1 MARIYILTHYC
12 LNYSIYFFKRNI
24 CVYFHRFK
32 VMNPFMITNHCLAHR
47 LQLAEEKAANQVP
60 AIMKYIGILDTF
72 TKALKFSPKL
82 TRVEASKDEY
92 NEKAPKIKQAF
103 FTRYTTKDVNLINQ

>member
-1 MARIYILTHYC
+1 MFELLHLFFQKEYWCVFPQVQGHE
-12 LNYSIYFFKRNI
+12 SI
-24 CVYFHRFK
+24 
-32 VMNPFMITNHCLAHR
+32 PDTNHCLAHR
-47 LQLAEEKAANQVP
+47 LQLAAEKAANQVP

-92 NEKAPKIKQAF
+92 NEKATKIKQAF
-103 FTRYTTKDVNLINQ
+103 FTKNTTKDVNLINQ